1 MPTLH
6 VLRGSYRGQL
16 IEMDDATSAAA
27 LADGWGTDPA
37 EPVPLAEGTDLSQ
50 TPYPDSLLEFEATG
64 KVEPPDPPEG
74 RARSRK
80 TASRDDDE

>member
-16 IEMDDATSAAA
+16 IEMDDATATAAT
-27 LADGWGTDPA
+27 ADGWGTDPA
-37 EPVPLAEGTDLSQ
+37 APVPLEDGTDLSQ
-50 TPYPDSLLEFEATG
+50 TAWPQSLLDFEATG